1 MKNKR
6 WLIGGVL
13 FIAVAA
19 FVSLSILPFLGPW
32 LAARSSPQE
41 IQANEA
47 PGGADPVNQQSELE
61 TRAKGYQLVLQ
72 REPDNQTALRGL
84 VDARIQLGD
93 LAGVIEPLEHLAE
106 LNPEVTDFKV
116 LLGQTKFQVGD
127 LEGSAQAYR
136 NVLTASPGNID
147 ALRGL
152 VALLMTQERPQA
164 AIGLLQDTL
173 STANQ
178 ANEIQAG
185 SVDVTSVQLLLGQ
198 VYAEEERY
206 EESLNTYES
215 AIAGAQQDFRPVLA
229 KALVL
234 QQQGNNEDAQP
245 LFANAAA
252 LAPDQ
257 FKDQI
262 QQLALGT
269 PTPPPTTESSA
280 DSESAPADPENE
292 TAAPG
297 TDEVPSGN

>member
-1 MKNKR
+1 MVVKNKR

-13 FIAVAA
+13 IVAVAA
-19 FVSLSILPFLGPW
+19 FVSLSLLPLLGTTIDRRP
-32 LAARSSPQE
+32 SSE
-41 IQANEA
+41 IQANA
-47 PGGADPVNQQSELE
+47 AQGTSGDANQQAELE
-61 TRAKGYQLVLQ
+61 TRAKGYDLVLQ

-84 VDARIQLGD
+84 VEARIQLGD

-116 LLGQTKFQVGD
+116 LLGQTKYQVGD

-152 VALLMTQERPQA
+152 VALLMTQKRPQA
-164 AIGLLQDTL
+164 AVGLLHDTL
-173 STANQ
+173 NTANQ

-185 SVDVTSVQLLLGQ
+185 SIDVTSVQLLLGQ

-206 EESLNTYES
+206 EEALTTYEE
-215 AIAGAQQDFRPVLA
+215 AIKGSQQDFRPVLA

-234 QQQGNNEDAQP
+234 QQQGKNEEAQP

-262 QQLALGT
+262 QQLASVSPLP
-269 PTPPPTTESSA
+269 PTTTESSA
-280 DSESAPADPENE
+280 AAESVEGASP
-292 TAAPG
+292 
-297 TDEVPSGN
+297 

>member
-13 FIAVAA
+13 FVAVAA
-19 FVSLSILPFLGPW
+19 FVSLSLLPFLGPW
-32 LAARSSPQE
+32 IAARSSPQE
-41 IQANEA
+41 IQANA
-47 PGGADPVNQQSELE
+47 AQGGPDPVNQQSELE

-93 LAGVIEPLEHLAE
+93 LEGVIEPLDHLAA
-106 LNPEVTDFKV
+106 LNPDVTDYKI

-136 NVLTASPGNID
+136 NVLTASPGNTD

-198 VYAEEERY
+198 VYAEEGRY
-206 EESLNTYES
+206 EESINTYEA
-215 AIAGAQQDFRPVLA
+215 AIAVAQQDFRPVLG

-234 QQQGNNEDAQP
+234 QQQGNNDEAQP

-262 QQLALGT
+262 QQLALGA
-269 PTPPPTTESSA
+269 PTPPPTAESA
-280 DSESAPADPENE
+280 ETESAPSSDLENAAAASESGE
-292 TAAPG
+292 T
-297 TDEVPSGN
+297 PSGN